1 MSVSNPSLHKAGA
14 YPFPDDNISPKTKEG
29 NAYGYDIGRAIWGY
43 ANTHD
48 SHLFY
53 NDRDKYLRYREY
65 ALGMQDEGKYKPLLN
80 EDGATKDHTWL
91 KAINFQIKNYAT
103 KRINIV
109 VSKMHSKDYDPV
121 VTLTDP
127 ISMGIMENVKL
138 QLEVKMRNKDKLQ
151 RMKAVFGNMVEDVQN
166 IPNDQDELNI
176 ILDNDFKMV
185 EAAHLEK
192 AIPYHMRRNRYDEQ
206 RKLIDFDLA
215 ALGVGS
221 VYVGMD
227 ENIRPYIERVNP
239 ADIITPYNDTPSYS
253 DLPYIARIK
262 WVTAAEFRKMAIGYI
277 NDTRVQE
284 IIDEFSKKQ
293 YDVNEESNKY
303 DARRYDDV
311 AKIALL
317 HYNYRST
324 DTMKWLEKQDEF
336 GNQALFEKPIDY
348 YAKPKEL
355 EKFENKYGD
364 SRKIHTITINA
375 VYEGFWVIGS
385 ENKGDVLRHG
395 RRAYSTEGS
404 GIYGST
410 GMGFKIYAPNSWD
423 GMITSMAAQMIPNL
437 DELQRYNLKVQ
448 QLVARAIPK
457 GIGIDLYALRKANLK
472 WGNKGM
478 SDQEKIEMFMKTG
491 LFVFSSK
498 DRYAAGSNYKP
509 FYEVEN
515 GLANDISKYL
525 QLIQNALLELDE
537 IIGINKVTAG
547 SNVREDAGKAVTEL
561 QVGAT
566 EVALDHLYKADKK
579 IFNEIVED
587 VGLLHIKSYIYSEK
601 NRMAY
606 DKMFGMSTIAQAT
619 VRFDLFDFGFNI
631 EARPT
636 EAEWQEIYL
645 SAEKAYDKGILSY
658 SDTLYLREF
667 TSIKQSR
674 LWLMAKEKQA
684 IKRAEQSSQAA
695 SEQNGAIQ
703 QNSLKAKAEADGILE
718 DKKHANNML
727 LEGAK
732 RETLLLA
739 GEIKINEIERQLL
752 VQGQLDRRENAQEG
766 KIKDRHIEDKGDID
780 ITIEAMKQGGKEEPS
795 KDKKENDNKFAK
807 NDN

>member
-1 MSVSNPSLHKAGA
+1 MSANPSLHKTGA
-14 YPFPDDNISPKTKEG
+14 FPFPDDNISPKQKEG
-29 NAYGYDIGRAIWGY
+29 NGFGYDIGRAIWGY

-48 SHLFY
+48 THLFY

-80 EDGATKDHTWL
+80 EDDSTKDKSWL
-91 KAINFQIKNYAT
+91 KAVNFQIKNYAT

-109 VSKMHSKDYDPV
+109 VSKIHSKNYD
-121 VTLTDP
+121 VTVSMNDP
-127 ISMGIMENVKL
+127 ISKGIMENVKN
-138 QLEVKMRNKDKLQ
+138 QLEVKMRNKTKLAN
-151 RMKAVFGNMVEDVQN
+151 MKAVFGNMVEDIDN
-166 IPNDQDELNI
+166 IPNDKDELQI
-176 ILDNDFKMV
+176 VLDNDFKML

-192 AIPYHMRRNRYDEQ
+192 AIPYHMSRNRYDES
-206 RKLIDFDLA
+206 RKLIDFDLT
-215 ALGVGS
+215 ALGVAS

-227 ENIRPYIERVNP
+227 ENLRPYIERVNP
-239 ADIITPYNDTPSYS
+239 ADIITPYNDTPSYA

-277 NDTRVQE
+277 PDTRVQE

-293 YDVNEESNKY
+293 YDANEYSNKY
-303 DARRYDDV
+303 DSRRYDDV
-311 AKIALL
+311 SKIALL

-324 DTMKWLEKQDEF
+324 DVMKWLQKQDEF
-336 GNQALFEKPIDY
+336 GNDALFSKPIDY
-348 YAKPKEL
+348 YAKPKEM
-355 EKFENKYGD
+355 EKFTNKFGET
-364 SRKIHTITINA
+364 RKIHTVTLNA

-385 ENKGDVLRHG
+385 EQKGDVLRHG
-395 RRAYSTEGS
+395 RRAYSTEK
-404 GIYGST
+404 YGTFNSS
-410 GMGFKIYAPNSWD
+410 GMGFKIYAPNAWD
-423 GMITSMAAQMIPNL
+423 GMITSMAAQMIPSL

-457 GIGIDLYALRKANLK
+457 GIGVDLYALRKANLK
-472 WGNKGM
+472 WGGKGM
-478 SDQEKIEMFMKTG
+478 TDQEKIEMFMKTG

-537 IIGINKVTAG
+537 IIGVNKVTAA

-587 VGLLHIKSYIYSEK
+587 VGMLHIKSYIYSEK
-601 NRMAY
+601 NRMVY
-606 DKMFGMSTIAQAT
+606 DKMFGYSTVAQAVT
-619 VRFDLFDFGFNI
+619 RFDLFDFGFDI

-636 EAEWQEIYL
+636 DEEWREIYI
-645 SAEKAYDKGILSY
+645 SAEKAYDKQIISY

-667 TSIKQSR
+667 KSIKQAR
-674 LWLMAKEKQA
+674 LWLMTKEKQA
-684 IKRAEQSSQAA
+684 VTRAAEAQETASKQNAEIQQGSLAAKSQADMA
-695 SEQNGAIQ
+695 
-703 QNSLKAKAEADGILE
+703 LE
-718 DKKHANNML
+718 DKKHANTMI

-732 RETLLLA
+732 RETLLLG
-739 GEIKINEIERQLL
+739 GEIELNLQQRSAL
-752 VQGQLDRRENAQEG
+752 VQGQQDRRDNAQEG
-766 KIKDRHIEDKGDID
+766 KIKDRHIESKGDID
-780 ITIEAMKQGGKEEPS
+780 KEITAMKIGVVADKANQSKE
-795 KDKKENDNKFAK
+795 KETASSNK
-807 NDN
+807 